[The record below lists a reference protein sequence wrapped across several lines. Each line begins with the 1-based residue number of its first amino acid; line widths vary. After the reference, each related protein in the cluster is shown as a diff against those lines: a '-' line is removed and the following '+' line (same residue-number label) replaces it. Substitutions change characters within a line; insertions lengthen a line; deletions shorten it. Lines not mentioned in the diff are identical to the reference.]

1 MSRLIDR
8 ELEARNPRSEALD
21 IVYLWN
27 KKHLNVPRQLAM
39 INSFNICLLK
49 FHDVQGIEL
58 NAGSYPSG
66 EDLK

>member
-27 KKHLNVPRQLAM
+27 KKRLDVPR
-39 INSFNICLLK
+39 
-49 FHDVQGIEL
+49 
-58 NAGSYPSG
+58 
-66 EDLK
+66 